1 MKLSEILSIS
11 GQPGLHKYVAQSK
24 GGIIVESLSDQ
35 KRFPVG
41 GAAKVSSLSDIAIF
55 TQSEDL
61 ALAEVFQKIYVA
73 TSGKEV
79 VSPKGLSNE
88 ELKATMKQYLPD
100 YDEDRVHVSD
110 MKKLFT
116 WYNILIGAGFTT
128 FIETQQE
135 QEDDAASTVK
145 ANSVAEV
152 TKPKAKVKNSN
163 VQANTKAKS
172 TTRVR
177 AVKAS

>member
-1 MKLSEILSIS
+1 MKFSEILSIS

-41 GAAKVSSLSDIAIF
+41 GTAKVSSLSDIAIF

-61 ALAEVFQKIYVA
+61 ALAEVFQKIYAA

-79 VSPKGLSNE
+79 ASPKGLSND
-88 ELKATMKQYLPD
+88 ELKAMMKEYLPD

-128 FIETQQE
+128 FVEPQE
-135 QEDDAASTVK
+135 SEDDAAAVK
-145 ANSVAEV
+145 ATAQEVA
-152 TKPKAKVKNSN
+152 KPKAKVKNTN
-163 VQANTKAKS
+163 VQANSKAKS
-172 TTRVR
+172 STRVR